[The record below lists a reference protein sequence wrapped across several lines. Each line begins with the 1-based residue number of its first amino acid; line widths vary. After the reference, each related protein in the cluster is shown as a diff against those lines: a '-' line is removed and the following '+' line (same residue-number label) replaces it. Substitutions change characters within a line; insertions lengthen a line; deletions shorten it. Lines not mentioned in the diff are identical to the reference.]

1 MVSANSVFAYWSL
14 KKADVLARLSAAE
27 TGLSSAEAAAR
38 LQRDGPNT
46 LERRAE
52 AGVWRLIVRQFES
65 PLVLILVFGAAV
77 AFALRDWTEGA
88 IILLIVL
95 GSATLGFAQEYH
107 ASRAV
112 AALRARLALNVR
124 VLRDG
129 AERTV
134 PSADVVVGDVVMLSA
149 GNLTPADGFILESH
163 DFLVNEASLTG
174 ESFPVEKRPG
184 IAPADSE
191 LAQRVNCAFA
201 GSSVRSGMAK
211 ILIVQT
217 GRATQFGTVAARLR
231 AQPQETEFQRGLRRF
246 GYLLLR
252 VMMVLV
258 VFVLVINQ
266 LLGRPFFES
275 LLFSVALAVGMS
287 PELLPAIVSVTL
299 SAGARAMAKRGVLV
313 RRLEAIENLGEI
325 DVLCTD
331 KTGTLTEGAVALTD
345 ALDTAGQPSASV
357 LRMAYANAAF
367 ETGIENPLDKAI
379 CEACKAKKIDLSK
392 WRKVDEIPY
401 DFQRKRLLIAID
413 DGDAQT
419 RLLIVKGAYDQIL
432 EVCTSVAKAGADT
445 PLDETARADLD
456 ARYAAFGRAG
466 LRALA
471 LAAHRVPL
479 KNDYTRD
486 DERDMVLMGF
496 LTFSDPPKPE
506 ARATLEAMAAAGI
519 SLKIITGDNR
529 FVATNVA
536 SAMGVDV
543 SSMLTGKDIAAMK
556 DAALVPNA
564 ERTAL
569 FAEVDPQQ
577 KERIVRALQRN
588 GRAVAFLGD
597 GINDAPSLH
606 AADVGISVEGA
617 VDVAREA
624 ADVILLE
631 PDLSVLLK
639 GIEDGRRTFANTL
652 KYICIT
658 TGSSFG
664 NMVSMALAT
673 PLLPFLPLTATQV
686 LLTNFLTD
694 LPLMAVTTDAVD
706 PERVQR
712 PLRWRVRDIQTFMLV
727 FGLVSSVFDIVTFL
741 VLRGL
746 FHVDEATFQTTWF
759 VVSVLTEIAALLTLR
774 TRRPSWRSR
783 PGAWIVGLSVLV
795 GLTVLVAPFV
805 PSVAAAID
813 LRPLSL
819 ALLGFGL
826 AVVVAYGAA
835 TEVTKAR
842 YYREGKG

>member
-1 MVSANSVFAYWSL
+1 LEADLPFAYWSQD
-14 KKADVLARLSAAE
+14 KRDVLARLSASE
-27 TGLSSAEAAAR
+27 SGLSSEEAAAR
-38 LQRDGPNT
+38 LRRDGPNT
-46 LERRAE
+46 FEQRERE
-52 AGVWRLIVRQFES
+52 TVWRLLWRQFES
-65 PLVLILVFGAAV
+65 PLVLILVFGSVV
-77 AFALRDWTEGA
+77 AFMLRDWTEGG

-95 GSATLGFAQEYH
+95 GSTALGFAQEYH

-112 AALRARLALNVR
+112 AALRARLALSAR

-129 AERTV
+129 AEKTV
-134 PSADVVVGDVVMLSA
+134 PAANIVAGDVILLSA
-149 GNLTPADGFILESH
+149 GNLVPADGLILEGQ
-163 DFLVNEASLTG
+163 DFLVTEASLTG

-184 IAPADSE
+184 VAPADAE
-191 LAQRVNCAFA
+191 LTQRTNCAFA
-201 GSSVRSGMAK
+201 GSSVRSGTAK
-211 ILIVQT
+211 VLIART
-217 GRATQFGTVAARLR
+217 GRGTQFGTVAARLR
-231 AQPQETEFQRGLRRF
+231 ASPEETEFQRGLRRF

-252 VMMVLV
+252 VMVVLV

-299 SAGARAMAKRGVLV
+299 SAGARGMAKRGVLV

-345 ALDTAGQPSASV
+345 ALDASGQPSASV

-379 CEACKAKKIDLSK
+379 CEAGKAKGVDIAA

-401 DFQRKRLLIAID
+401 DFQRKRLLIVVD
-413 DGDAQT
+413 DGDPDT
-419 RLLIVKGAYDQIL
+419 RLLIVKGAYDQVL
-432 EVCTSVAKAGADT
+432 EVSSSVDCGGAA
-445 PLDETARADLD
+445 TAIDDALRAELG
-456 ARYAAFGRAG
+456 ARYAAFGANG
-466 LRALA
+466 LRVLA
-471 LAAHRVPL
+471 LAARRAPV
-479 KNDYTRD
+479 KDDYTRD
-486 DERDMVLMGF
+486 DEGDMALMGF
-496 LTFSDPPKPE
+496 LTFADPLKPD
-506 ARATLEAMAAAGI
+506 ARATLAAMAAAGVN
-519 SLKIITGDNR
+519 LKIITGDNR
-529 FVATNVA
+529 HVAANVA
-536 SAMGVDV
+536 AAMGLDV
-543 SSMLTGKDIAAMK
+543 STMLTGKDITAMK
-556 DAALVPNA
+556 DAALALNA

-577 KERIVRALQRN
+577 KERIVRALQHH
-588 GRAVAFLGD
+588 GHAVAFLGD

-631 PDLSVLLK
+631 RDLGVLME
-639 GIEDGRRTFANTL
+639 GVEGGRRTFANTL

-673 PLLPFLPLTATQV
+673 PVLPFLPLTATQV

-706 PERVQR
+706 PERVGR
-712 PLRWRVRDIQTFMLV
+712 PLRWRVRDIQMFMLA
-727 FGLVSSVFDIVTFL
+727 FGLVSSMFDIITFL
-741 VLRGL
+741 MLRTI
-746 FHVDEATFQTTWF
+746 FRVNEATFQTTWF
-759 VVSVLTEIAALLTLR
+759 VISVLTEIAALLVLR

-783 PGAWIVGLSVLV
+783 PGPWIVGLSAFVALIVLA
-795 GLTVLVAPFV
+795 APFTPV
-805 PSVAAAID
+805 IGPAID
-813 LRPLSL
+813 LQALSVGLLVL
-819 ALLGFGL
+819 AL
-826 AVVVAYGAA
+826 AIVVAYGAA
-835 TEVTKAR
+835 TEAAKAI
-842 YYREGKG
+842 YYRRVSE